1 MSSSKKYFWL
11 KLKDD
16 FFRSRE
22 IKKLRNIAGG
32 DTYTIIYLKIQLL
45 SIKKEGVIS
54 YEGTE
59 ENLAEQLSLELDED
73 VENVK
78 VTLAYLERNKLMEQI
93 SEDDYLLNKVVECV
107 GSETKAA
114 ERMRKLRA
122 KSNNV
127 TPQLPD
133 VQNSYTEIEIEIEK
147 ELEKDIDIEKE
158 LQQEKETK
166 ESSGGLQIDENL
178 KLIAKEYEQ
187 CGFGTIDFKTKEL
200 LEDLLEQFSTEW
212 IVQAFSICVEANKRT
227 IKYAKGILNN
237 WKTEGGMK
245 LGGRDDGKLSGN
257 NTGNGQGSS
266 KESDEFFKKAKE
278 RGWLDITEEEL
289 ECDF

>member
-1 MSSSKKYFWL
+1 MSNSKKYFWL

-59 ENLAEQLSLELDED
+59 ENLAEQLALELDED

-133 VQNSYTEIEIEIEK
+133 VQNSYTEIEIET
-147 ELEKDIDIEKE
+147 ELEIELE
-158 LQQEKETK
+158 QQQEENE
-166 ESSGGLQIDENL
+166 ESEKIKTVVVVLENKVSEQEAKAILRAAGGNIDTIKAKYE
-178 KLIAKEYEQ
+178 IAKVSNYTGFVGFMIKAIENDYPMPTKQEDKPKFKVNTKFHNFEQ
-187 CGFGTIDFKTKEL
+187 RTSKYTP
-200 LEDLLEQFSTEW
+200 EQLNEM
-212 IVQAFSICVEANKRT
+212 VLNKRKE
-227 IKYAKGILNN
+227 I
-237 WKTEGGMK
+237 MK
-245 LGGRDDGKLSGN
+245 
-257 NTGNGQGSS
+257 
-266 KESDEFFKKAKE
+266 
-278 RGWLDITEEEL
+278 
-289 ECDF
+289 C